1 MLQLYDK
8 NKNKLKGLTKYKDY
22 CIESVLKTG
31 DKTLSFLYPSK
42 FIDGIV
48 EEGYIRNKTDEFV
61 IKEMADRGDWTSI
74 KAQMNVEDL
83 EGKAWEHFN
92 TTEQTIENC
101 LNLACAGTGWTV
113 QVNNVSKKRTVK
125 KTNCSSWDLIQEAKK
140 IYRVEIEFDTL
151 NKIIYVKEKQGQD
164 KGVYFSDEINLKA
177 LDIESNSY
185 DFYTKIIAIGKE
197 NIKVEVENF
206 QYSNKVK
213 TLIWKDERYTVLENL
228 REDATAKLQELS
240 KPRKSYSADVID
252 LANLNS
258 KYKNILNYKLGDTIT
273 LIYKDKKIREKQR
286 IVKIVEYPDEPE
298 RNSCEIA
305 NTTLD
310 FIDIQKEFQD
320 TADTVNNIT
329 EDNGTI
335 SEEAIKVTVKN
346 LTIDK
351 ADINSLNAAVARI
364 GTLEA
369 TKANITELNAVNAK
383 ITNLQV
389 NKAEITDLIAGN
401 IKFDVATGGTLDL
414 QTLLSKFVTGENGQ
428 FLNLTTDNVTISNA
442 LIKDVIAKSISVE
455 DLKASTISTNKFR
468 ITSDNGG
475 IEIVGATQQFKDKN
489 NKVRIQIGQ
498 DTQGNFNFILRGE
511 DGTTTLIDHTGIKEK
526 AIADKLIKSNMVAD
540 NAIGEQQINYSS
552 LVTGL
557 NKDTNTS
564 LIQASK
570 VAIDL
575 TGQSLEVAFNS
586 LKSNVDNMEIGGR
599 NLQGNADFNK
609 PLSGTW
615 RYDAQFMSI
624 NEEIL
629 CDGYKSVK
637 ILRTNATT
645 TSTRYLYTGGG
656 VIPAKYGEEFT
667 MSFMYY
673 IPEDVSQEID
683 GTFQAGVW
691 FYKDGNA
698 GAGST
703 RKNLENEIVKGK
715 WIKVVVT
722 GKAKDVYTKS
732 VAFVIGFDKN
742 CEVYISKPKLE
753 RGNKATDFTVAPED
767 VEEKIESNTTAITVA
782 QGQISGLISENT
794 IIKGDITT
802 ISNKYTSLKATVD
815 GINTTVASHTSSI
828 GNLTTDLSGVSGKVA
843 TVENKQ
849 ASLEQNLNGFKT
861 TVASTYSTKTELS
874 TVDGKVTGLTS
885 RVSTAESSI
894 TQLNNSIDL
903 SVSNLK
909 KIVQEGN
916 NNLVSNSNWFKGPSG
931 WRLSTTLAG
940 NYFYG
945 VSGSMV
951 LEDKHYIRLGHSNNN
966 ETNII
971 YADSSKFP
979 VSPGEKIT
987 YGAFGAATSN
997 VRFRIYL
1004 LFTSNIDDINT
1015 DNSFMPGYTFILYE
1029 GNAAYTKKNLT
1040 VTVPDGAIRAFIRVR
1055 IDKIDTSINTNSSG
1069 VFSSLMVRKG
1079 EEVFEWCPSQGDS
1092 YTYIDEQT
1100 ANLQVN
1106 INDITSRVSSTES
1119 SISTINGNV
1128 SALQSRMSSA
1138 EQKITSSAIINT
1150 VRSSTAYTNDL
1161 NAKANQSA
1169 LNTTNSNIS
1178 NLTTRVNSVE
1188 QNITATAITTTI
1200 SSAITGGTGSIST
1213 TQFVM
1218 DKNGLLIK
1226 NGAFTIQNKAGT
1238 KVFYTDTS
1246 GNITFTGKLQPSDY
1260 QIRLF
1265 GENCKIDGS
1274 AGAIRMQWNAQN
1286 YVSVENGA
1294 LRMYNSNSAGGT
1306 RYISFATDT
1315 EGHANIW
1322 GTQTRMKLLGNSSA
1336 RPVIQSRNISDNAY
1350 GDFHGADFLNRSTI
1364 KDKTNVEIIEDL
1376 DFSKIL
1382 LENNIFKYNL
1392 KTDVENLLKK
1402 FGLYEE
1408 CNLDEVVDSSTDI
1421 RLGFILEELTEDA
1434 RLLLCPGNM
1443 ESISIYS
1450 MCSILWKVCQEQQKR
1465 IEALEN
1471 LQ

>member
-1 MLQLYDK
+1 MDKVYKNEDIVDIIMDGNIQPSDGFMIGATTSQVLDLTLLNKGDIVYGTSTIKVEIGLKIGSTIEYIPIGIYNIDDIEKTDYTIKITAYDNMMKFERNFTTNLGDTLTLQQVASELTRITGVQFTGNLPAYTVKKLEGFSCREILGYVASLCGGNAIITRDGKFTIVTPKDNSYSIGTSNYFDYKREETKYKIGKISCQVGEEVLIKGSLGADSMELQFENPWINTTILNDIYTKLNGFEYLGYSMKWQGDPSIDVGDIVTITDKKGVVRKEPILSNKITYTGGLTSEIGAKGETK
-8 NKNKLKGLTKYKDY
+8 NKN
-22 CIESVLKTG
+22 
-31 DKTLSFLYPSK
+31 SFSSS
-42 FIDGIV
+42 GSTS
-48 EEGYIRNKTDEFV
+48 NKVNRLVTEQAV
-61 IKEMADRGDWTSI
+61 IKEALIEKANI
-74 KAQMNVEDL
+74 KDL
-83 EGKAWEHFN
+83 VATNAEIANLKA
-92 TTEQTIENC
+92 
-101 LNLACAGTGWTV
+101 
-113 QVNNVSKKRTVK
+113 K
-125 KTNCSSWDLIQEAKK
+125 D
-140 IYRVEIEFDTL
+140 VEIE
-151 NKIIYVKEKQGQD
+151 N
-164 KGVYFSDEINLKA
+164 A
-177 LDIESNSY
+177 L
-185 DFYTKIIAIGKE
+185 
-197 NIKVEVENF
+197 IK
-206 QYSNKVK
+206 
-213 TLIWKDERYTVLENL
+213 
-228 REDATAKLQELS
+228 
-240 KPRKSYSADVID
+240 
-252 LANLNS
+252 
-258 KYKNILNYKLGDTIT
+258 
-273 LIYKDKKIREKQR
+273 
-286 IVKIVEYPDEPE
+286 
-298 RNSCEIA
+298 
-305 NTTLD
+305 
-310 FIDIQKEFQD
+310 
-320 TADTVNNIT
+320 
-329 EDNGTI
+329 
-335 SEEAIKVTVKN
+335 
-346 LTIDK
+346 
-351 ADINSLNAAVARI
+351 
-364 GTLEA
+364 
-369 TKANITELNAVNAK
+369 KANITDLNAINANIQNLIAADAN
-383 ITNLQV
+383 ITKLIAT
-389 NKAEITDLIAGN
+389 KADITDLTATN
-401 IKFDVATGGTLDL
+401 IKFNVATGGTLDL

-455 DLKASTISTNKFR
+455 DLKVGNIDSNRF
-468 ITSDNGG
+468 N
-475 IEIVGATQQFKDKN
+475 IVGTDGNLLIKDNTIQIKDSARVRVQIGKDASGDYSMYVWDKQGNLMFDALGLKSSAIKDKII
-489 NKVRIQIGQ
+489 R
-498 DTQGNFNFILRGE
+498 D
-511 DGTTTLIDHTGIKEK
+511 D
-526 AIADKLIKSNMVAD
+526 MVAD
-540 NAIGEQQINYSS
+540 NANINGSKLNISS
-552 LVTGL
+552 LITEV
-557 NKDTNTS
+557 NKDNTQT
-564 LIQASK
+564 LKASR
-570 VAIDL
+570 ISFDS
-575 TGQSLEVAFNS
+575 TGQSLEVSFNS

-615 RYDAQFMSI
+615 RYDSQFMSI
-624 NEEIL
+624 NEDML

-637 ILRTNATT
+637 ILRTNAIT
-645 TSTRYLYTGGG
+645 TSTMYLYTGGG

-683 GTFQAGVW
+683 GTFQVGVW
-691 FYKDGNA
+691 FYKDSNA

-715 WIKVVVT
+715 WIKVVVS
-722 GKAKDVYTKS
+722 GKAKDVDTKS
-732 VAFVIGFDKN
+732 VAFVIGFNKN

-767 VEEKIESNTTAITVA
+767 TDEKIEANTTAITVA

-861 TVASTYSTKTELS
+861 TVASTYSAKTELS
-874 TVDGKVTGLTS
+874 TVDGKVNALTS

-903 SVSNLK
+903 SVSSLK

-916 NNLVSNSNWFKGPSG
+916 NNLVANSNWFKGPSG

-940 NYFYG
+940 SYFYG
-945 VSGSMV
+945 VSGSIAI
-951 LEDKHYIRLGHSNNN
+951 EDKYYIRLGHINNN
-966 ETNII
+966 ATSII
-971 YADSSKFP
+971 YADSQKFP
-979 VSPGEKIT
+979 VVAGEKIT
-987 YGAFGAATSN
+987 YGGFGSALSN
-997 VRFRIYL
+997 AVIRIFL
-1004 LFTSNIDDINT
+1004 LFTDNTADISV
-1015 DNSFMPGYTFILYE
+1015 DNNFMSGYTWLDFTTT
-1029 GNAAYTKKNLT
+1029 NFVKKNLT
-1040 VTVPDGAIRAFIRVR
+1040 VTVPSGATRAFVR
-1055 IDKIDTSINTNSSG
+1055 IRMHKLDTTINTDSSG
-1069 VFSSLMVRKG
+1069 VISSLMVRKG
-1079 EEVFEWCPSQGDS
+1079 EEIFEWCPSQGDS
-1092 YTYIDEQT
+1092 FLYIDEQT
-1100 ANLQVN
+1100 ANLQIN

-1119 SISTINGNV
+1119 TIGTINGNI
-1128 SALQSRMSSA
+1128 SSLQTRMSSA

-1218 DKNGLLIK
+1218 DKTGFTVK
-1226 NGAFTIQNKAGT
+1226 NGAIKILNNAGQIMLQGDGNGNLS
-1238 KVFYTDTS
+1238 FS
-1246 GNITFTGKLQPSDY
+1246 GRLQPYDY

-1265 GENCKIDGS
+1265 GNECKIDGS
-1274 AGAIRMQWNAQN
+1274 AGAIRMQWNSTN

-1294 LRMYNSNSAGGT
+1294 VRMYNSNSVGGT
-1306 RYISFATDT
+1306 IYMSFAID
-1315 EGHANIW
+1315 EQGHANMW
-1322 GTQTRMKLLGNSSA
+1322 GTQTRVKLLGNSSA

-1364 KDKTNVEIIEDL
+1364 KDKTNVEIIEEL

-1450 MCSILWKVCQEQQKR
+1450 MCSIMWKMCQQYHKR
-1465 IEALEN
+1465 IELLESKMI
-1471 LQ
+1471 

>member
-8 NKNKLKGLTKYKDY
+8 NKNKIKGLTKYKDY

-61 IKEMADRGDWTSI
+61 IKEIVARGEWTSI
-74 KAQMNVEDL
+74 KVQMNVEDL

-125 KTNCSSWDLIQEAKK
+125 KTNCSSWEIIQEAKK

-151 NKIIYVKEKQGQD
+151 NKVVKVYEKLGHD

-252 LANLNS
+252 LANLNP
-258 KYKNILNYKLGDTIT
+258 KYKNILDYKLGDTIT
-273 LIYKDKKIREKQR
+273 LISKDKKIREKQR

-335 SEEAIKVTVKN
+335 SEEAIKVAVKN

-383 ITNLQV
+383 ITNLQA

-575 TGQSLEVAFNS
+575 TGQSLEVSFNS

-599 NLQGNADFNK
+599 NLQSNADFNK

-615 RYDAQFMSI
+615 RYATQNMSI
-624 NEEIL
+624 SEDVL

-645 TSTRYLYTGGG
+645 TGSTIYLYSGADK
-656 VIPAKYGEEFT
+656 IPAKHGEEFT

-673 IPEDVSQEID
+673 IPEDVTQEID
-683 GTFQAGVW
+683 GSFYAGVYL
-691 FYKDGNA
+691 YKDKGA
-698 GAGST
+698 GAGS
-703 RKNLENEIVKGK
+703 KKIDLAKEIVKGK
-715 WIKVVVT
+715 WTKVIVT
-722 GKAKDVYTKS
+722 GKATDIDTKS
-732 VAFVIGFDKN
+732 VAFVVGCNKN

-767 VEEKIESNTTAITVA
+767 VEEKIEANTTAITVA
-782 QGQISGLISENT
+782 QGKIEGLIKESSIT
-794 IIKGDITT
+794 KGDVTT
-802 ISNKYTSLKATVD
+802 LKDNYTSIKATVD

-828 GNLTTDLSGVSGKVA
+828 GNLTADLSGVSGKVA
-843 TVENKQ
+843 TVETKQ
-849 ASLEQNLNGFKT
+849 ATLEQNLNGFKT
-861 TVASTYSTKTELS
+861 TVSNTYSTKTELN
-874 TVDGKVTGLTS
+874 TV
-885 RVSTAESSI
+885 
-894 TQLNNSIDL
+894 
-903 SVSNLK
+903 
-909 KIVQEGN
+909 
-916 NNLVSNSNWFKGPSG
+916 KG
-931 WRLSTTLAG
+931 
-940 NYFYG
+940 
-945 VSGSMV
+945 
-951 LEDKHYIRLGHSNNN
+951 
-966 ETNII
+966 
-971 YADSSKFP
+971 
-979 VSPGEKIT
+979 
-987 YGAFGAATSN
+987 
-997 VRFRIYL
+997 
-1004 LFTSNIDDINT
+1004 
-1015 DNSFMPGYTFILYE
+1015 
-1029 GNAAYTKKNLT
+1029 T
-1040 VTVPDGAIRAFIRVR
+1040 VTSV
-1055 IDKIDTSINTNSSG
+1055 
-1069 VFSSLMVRKG
+1069 
-1079 EEVFEWCPSQGDS
+1079 
-1092 YTYIDEQT
+1092 EQ
-1100 ANLQVN
+1100 
-1106 INDITSRVSSTES
+1106 R
-1119 SISTINGNV
+1119 
-1128 SALQSRMSSA
+1128 
-1138 EQKITSSAIINT
+1138 INT
-1150 VRSSTAYTNDL
+1150 V
-1161 NAKANQSA
+1161 
-1169 LNTTNSNIS
+1169 
-1178 NLTTRVNSVE
+1178 E
-1188 QNITATAITTTI
+1188 QKVTATAITTTI
-1200 SSAITGGTGSIST
+1200 SSAINAGTSSITT

-1218 DKNGLLIK
+1218 DKTGFTVK
-1226 NGAFTIQNKAGT
+1226 NGAIKIQNKAGT
-1238 KVFYTDTS
+1238 NVMTSDTNGNLTITGTFVNKNYNGVDAIKIQDTS
-1246 GNITFTGKLQPSDY
+1246 IYFYDWERNGRELGIIYSSYITDYPNVRGFSLAHNNEGYMTFGYKTSTG
-1260 QIRLF
+1260 
-1265 GENCKIDGS
+1265 
-1274 AGAIRMQWNAQN
+1274 
-1286 YVSVENGA
+1286 
-1294 LRMYNSNSAGGT
+1294 YNSYIVLDKYAKNPAYPAPIRVLESAVFQSAVNMQE
-1306 RYISFATDT
+1306 RVYIPQKICF
-1315 EGHANIW
+1315 E
-1322 GTQTRMKLLGNSSA
+1322 SA
-1336 RPVIQSRNISDNAY
+1336 YNARTPQIFKNTSDSRNILVAQISVSAVNDGFTVLSHTGGELFSVLAGQSYPIWCRHNTQVSGDFYATGSKNSLQSTDHYGERLINAY
-1350 GDFHGADFLNRSTI
+1350 ETAEYYFGDIGSGVI
-1364 KDKTNVEIIEDL
+1364 KDGECIVWID
-1376 DFSKIL
+1376 D
-1382 LENNIFKYNL
+1382 IFQECIN
-1392 KTDVENLLKK
+1392 TDVEYHVFTQVYHGSITRIERYKNYFIVHGEDNAEFSWELKAK
-1402 FGLYEE
+1402 RIGYE
-1408 CNLDEVVDSSTDI
+1408 NVRLDQPSIEGYLDNTSIFTEEDLKVDTSEDTLMEELD
-1421 RLGFILEELTEDA
+1421 FNLEEVL
-1434 RLLLCPGNM
+1434 M
-1443 ESISIYS
+1443 EVI
-1450 MCSILWKVCQEQQKR
+1450 
-1465 IEALEN
+1465 
-1471 LQ
+1471 

>member
-455 DLKASTISTNKFR
+455 DLKTGNIDSNRFNIAGTDGNLLIKDNTIQIKDSTRIRVQIGKDASGDYSMYVWDKQGNLMFDALGLKSSAI
-468 ITSDNGG
+468 
-475 IEIVGATQQFKDKN
+475 KDKII
-489 NKVRIQIGQ
+489 R
-498 DTQGNFNFILRGE
+498 D
-511 DGTTTLIDHTGIKEK
+511 D
-526 AIADKLIKSNMVAD
+526 MVAD
-540 NAIGEQQINYSS
+540 NANINGSKLNISS
-552 LVTGL
+552 LITEV
-557 NKDTNTS
+557 NKDNTQT
-564 LIQASK
+564 LKASR
-570 VAIDL
+570 ISFDS
-575 TGQSLEVAFNS
+575 TGQSLEVSFNS

-683 GTFQAGVW
+683 GTFRAGVW

-753 RGNKATDFTVAPED
+753 RGNKATDFTVAPEETD
-767 VEEKIESNTTAITVA
+767 EKIEANTTAISIA
-782 QGQISGLISENT
+782 QGKIEGLIKESSIT
-794 IIKGDITT
+794 KGDVTT
-802 ISNKYTSLKATVD
+802 LKDNYTSIKATVD

-861 TVASTYSTKTELS
+861 TVSNTYSTKTELNTAKIDAINSANNS
-874 TVDGKVTGLTS
+874 TDNKLKNYSTTIAMNTAITQSANSVKTEVSNTYLSKGDATNTYATKASMELTS
-885 RVSTAESSI
+885 TQLRLEFKSSGGGNLLKNGRPIRGKRGLANWYCSNSAGSTAVINLGDGGENLNGEVFGSGIWWNGTRESAGGNTWCCLFNNSLESYKFNKGKTYYVSLIIYSSTSGKNININIVDNNGLNHVGGYNI
-894 TQLNNSIDL
+894 TLNAGYQLVQFNFSPAQAGNKPNLGLYLNTPGSYNFYIPWAVVGEGYPVNNWIPNDNEIEDGNTTIDATGVKIYNGALTVLNNNGQVML
-903 SVSNLK
+903 
-909 KIVQEGN
+909 
-916 NNLVSNSNWFKGPSG
+916 
-931 WRLSTTLAG
+931 
-940 NYFYG
+940 
-945 VSGSMV
+945 
-951 LEDKHYIRLGHSNNN
+951 
-966 ETNII
+966 
-971 YADSSKFP
+971 
-979 VSPGEKIT
+979 
-987 YGAFGAATSN
+987 
-997 VRFRIYL
+997 
-1004 LFTSNIDDINT
+1004 
-1015 DNSFMPGYTFILYE
+1015 
-1029 GNAAYTKKNLT
+1029 
-1040 VTVPDGAIRAFIRVR
+1040 
-1055 IDKIDTSINTNSSG
+1055 
-1069 VFSSLMVRKG
+1069 
-1079 EEVFEWCPSQGDS
+1079 QGDS
-1092 YTYIDEQT
+1092 
-1100 ANLQVN
+1100 
-1106 INDITSRVSSTES
+1106 
-1119 SISTINGNV
+1119 NGNL
-1128 SALQSRMSSA
+1128 S
-1138 EQKITSSAIINT
+1138 
-1150 VRSSTAYTNDL
+1150 
-1161 NAKANQSA
+1161 
-1169 LNTTNSNIS
+1169 
-1178 NLTTRVNSVE
+1178 
-1188 QNITATAITTTI
+1188 
-1200 SSAITGGTGSIST
+1200 
-1213 TQFVM
+1213 F
-1218 DKNGLLIK
+1218 
-1226 NGAFTIQNKAGT
+1226 
-1238 KVFYTDTS
+1238 S
-1246 GNITFTGKLQPSDY
+1246 GRLQPYDY

-1265 GENCKIDGS
+1265 GNDCRIDGS
-1274 AGAIRMQWNAQN
+1274 AGAIRMQWNPQN
-1286 YVSVENGA
+1286 YISVENGA
-1294 LRMYNSNSAGGT
+1294 TRMYDNNSAGGT

-1322 GTQTRMKLLGNSSA
+1322 GIQTRMKLLGNSSA

-1364 KDKTNVEIIEDL
+1364 KDKTNVQEINDI
-1376 DFSKIL
+1376 DFKKL
-1382 LENNIFKYNL
+1382 LMENTIKKYNL
-1392 KTDVENLLKK
+1392 KTDVETVLDG
-1402 FGLYEE
+1402 FGLE
-1408 CNLDEVVDSSTDI
+1408 NTIDEVVASSADI
-1421 RLGFILEELTEDA
+1421 RLGFILEELTQDA
-1434 RLLLCPGNM
+1434 RAMLSPGNM

-1465 IEALEN
+1465 IEILESKII
-1471 LQ
+1471 

>member
-1 MLQLYDK
+1 MDIIIDGNIQPSDGFMIGATTSQILDLTLLNKGDMVYGTSTIKVEIGLKIGNTIEYIPMGIYNIDDIEKTDYTIKITAFDNMMKFERNFTTTLGDTLTLQQVASELTRITGVQFTGNLPAYPVKKLEGFSCREILGYVASLCGGNAIITRDGKFTIVIPKDNSYSIGTSNYFEYKREETKYKIGKISCQAGEEVLSKGSLGADSMELEFENPWVTNSILQDIYNKLNGFEYLGYSMKWQGDPSIDVGDIVTITDKKGVVRKHPILSQKFTYTGGLTSEISAKGENK
-8 NKNKLKGLTKYKDY
+8 NKNEFSG
-22 CIESVLKTG
+22 SG
-31 DKTLSFLYPSK
+31 PS
-42 FIDGIV
+42 
-48 EEGYIRNKTDEFV
+48 
-61 IKEMADRGDWTSI
+61 
-74 KAQMNVEDL
+74 
-83 EGKAWEHFN
+83 
-92 TTEQTIENC
+92 
-101 LNLACAGTGWTV
+101 
-113 QVNNVSKKRTVK
+113 
-125 KTNCSSWDLIQEAKK
+125 AKK
-140 IYRVEIEFDTL
+140 VERVVMEL
-151 NKIIYVKEKQGQD
+151 AL
-164 KGVYFSDEINLKA
+164 INKA
-177 LDIESNSY
+177 LIDVAY
-185 DFYTKIIAIGKE
+185 IG
-197 NIKVEVENF
+197 
-206 QYSNKVK
+206 
-213 TLIWKDERYTVLENL
+213 
-228 REDATAKLQELS
+228 
-240 KPRKSYSADVID
+240 D
-252 LANLNS
+252 L
-258 KYKNILNYKLGDTIT
+258 T
-273 LIYKDKKIREKQR
+273 
-286 IVKIVEYPDEPE
+286 
-298 RNSCEIA
+298 
-305 NTTLD
+305 
-310 FIDIQKEFQD
+310 
-320 TADTVNNIT
+320 
-329 EDNGTI
+329 
-335 SEEAIKVTVKN
+335 
-346 LTIDK
+346 
-351 ADINSLNAAVARI
+351 
-364 GTLEA
+364 
-369 TKANITELNAVNAK
+369 
-383 ITNLQV
+383 
-389 NKAEITDLIAGN
+389 AGN
-401 IKFDVATGGTLDL
+401 IKFDTASGTIMDL
-414 QTLLSKFVTGENGQ
+414 QTLLAKFVTGENGQ
-428 FLNLTTDNVTISNA
+428 YLNLTSSNVVIANA
-442 LIKDVIAKSISVE
+442 VIKDAMIDSLSLNK
-455 DLKASTISTNKFR
+455 LKTGTINTNNINLASA
-468 ITSDNGG
+468 DGG
-475 IEIVGATQQFKDKN
+475 LSIVGPTMQFKDKSN
-489 NKVRIQIGQ
+489 RVRLQLGQ
-498 DTQGNFNFILRGE
+498 DTSGNFSFILRGT

-540 NAIGEQQINYSS
+540 GAIGEQQINYSS

-557 NKDTNTS
+557 NKDTNTQ
-564 LIQASK
+564 LIKASK

-575 TGQSLEVAFNS
+575 TGQSLEVSFNS

-637 ILRTNATT
+637 VLRTNATT

>member
-83 EGKAWEHFN
+83 EGKAWEDFN

-125 KTNCSSWDLIQEAKK
+125 KTNCSSWEIIQEAKK

-151 NKIIYVKEKQGQD
+151 NKVVKVYEKLGHD

-197 NIKVEVENF
+197 NIKIEVENF

-252 LANLNS
+252 LAKLNS
-258 KYKNILNYKLGDTIT
+258 KYKNILDYKLGDTIT
-273 LIYKDKKIREKQR
+273 LISKDKKIREKQR

-335 SEEAIKVTVKN
+335 SEEAIKVAVKN

-455 DLKASTISTNKFR
+455 DLKVGNIDSNRF
-468 ITSDNGG
+468 N
-475 IEIVGATQQFKDKN
+475 IVGTDGNLLIKDNTIQIKDSARVRVQIGKDASGDYSMYVWDKQGNLMFDALGLKSSAIKDKII
-489 NKVRIQIGQ
+489 R
-498 DTQGNFNFILRGE
+498 D
-511 DGTTTLIDHTGIKEK
+511 D
-526 AIADKLIKSNMVAD
+526 MVAD
-540 NAIGEQQINYSS
+540 NANINGSKLNISS
-552 LVTGL
+552 LITEV
-557 NKDTNTS
+557 NKDNTQT
-564 LIQASK
+564 LKASR
-570 VAIDL
+570 ISFDS
-575 TGQSLEVAFNS
+575 TGQSLEVSFNS

-753 RGNKATDFTVAPED
+753 RGNKATDFTVAPEETD
-767 VEEKIESNTTAITVA
+767 EKIEANTTAISIA
-782 QGQISGLISENT
+782 QGKIEGLIKESSIT
-794 IIKGDITT
+794 KGDVTT
-802 ISNKYTSLKATVD
+802 LKDNYTSIKDTVD

-828 GNLTTDLSGVSGKVA
+828 GT
-843 TVENKQ
+843 
-849 ASLEQNLNGFKT
+849 LNNN
-861 TVASTYSTKTELS
+861 
-874 TVDGKVTGLTS
+874 
-885 RVSTAESSI
+885 VSTIQSSI
-894 TQLNNSIDL
+894 TQLNNQITQKVEQTDIDTA
-903 SVSNLK
+903 VMEVDK
-909 KIVQEGN
+909 KITATN
-916 NNLVSNSNWFKGPSG
+916 NKVAS
-931 WRLSTTLAG
+931 
-940 NYFYG
+940 
-945 VSGSMV
+945 V
-951 LEDKHYIRLGHSNNN
+951 
-966 ETNII
+966 ETN
-971 YADSSKFP
+971 
-979 VSPGEKIT
+979 
-987 YGAFGAATSN
+987 
-997 VRFRIYL
+997 L
-1004 LFTSNIDDINT
+1004 
-1015 DNSFMPGYTFILYE
+1015 NS
-1029 GNAAYTKKNLT
+1029 
-1040 VTVPDGAIRAFIRVR
+1040 
-1055 IDKIDTSINTNSSG
+1055 
-1069 VFSSLMVRKG
+1069 
-1079 EEVFEWCPSQGDS
+1079 
-1092 YTYIDEQT
+1092 
-1100 ANLQVN
+1100 
-1106 INDITSRVSSTES
+1106 ITSRVSSTES
-1119 SISTINGNV
+1119 SITTINGNV
-1128 SALQSRMSSA
+1128 SSLQTRMSSA
-1138 EQKITSSAIINT
+1138 EQKITSSAIISTVQSTINNAKTEAINSANSATDTKLQSYATKASMELTSTQLRLEFKSLGGGNLLKNGRPIRGKRETANWFTSIFNSTGTLLMNEGGENWSGEFYKSGIWWKGTRGVSDTWCCLFNNSIENYKFNT
-1150 VRSSTAYTNDL
+1150 NKIYYVSLIIYSDVNGKNVDINIIDSNGYNSVTGYNTTL
-1161 NAKANQSA
+1161 NAGYQLVQFHFTPAQAGNKPCLGIY
-1169 LNTTNSNIS
+1169 LNTPGSYTFYIPWAVVGEGYP
-1178 NLTTRVNSVE
+1178 VNNWIPNDNE
-1188 QNITATAITTTI
+1188 IEDGNTTI
-1200 SSAITGGTGSIST
+1200 DATGVKIY
-1213 TQFVM
+1213 
-1218 DKNGLLIK
+1218 
-1226 NGAFTIQNKAGT
+1226 NGALTVLNNNGQVMLQGDSNGNLSF
-1238 KVFYTDTS
+1238 S
-1246 GNITFTGKLQPSDY
+1246 GRLQPYDY

-1265 GENCKIDGS
+1265 GNDCRIDGS
-1274 AGAIRMQWNAQN
+1274 AGAIRMQWNPQN
-1286 YVSVENGA
+1286 YISVENGA
-1294 LRMYNSNSAGGT
+1294 TRMYDNNSAGGT

-1322 GTQTRMKLLGNSSA
+1322 GIQTRMKLLGNSSA

-1364 KDKTNVEIIEDL
+1364 KDKTNVQEINDI
-1376 DFSKIL
+1376 DFKKL
-1382 LENNIFKYNL
+1382 LMENTIKKYNL
-1392 KTDVENLLKK
+1392 KTDVETVLDG
-1402 FGLYEE
+1402 FGLE
-1408 CNLDEVVDSSTDI
+1408 NTIDEVVASSADI
-1421 RLGFILEELTEDA
+1421 RLGFILEELTQDA
-1434 RLLLCPGNM
+1434 RAMLSPGNM

-1465 IEALEN
+1465 IEILESKII
-1471 LQ
+1471 

>member
-1 MLQLYDK
+1 MDIIIDGNIQPSDGFMIGATTSQILDLTLLNKGDMVYGTSTIKVEIGLKIGNTIEYIPMGIYNIDDIEKTDYTIKITAFDNMMKFERNFTTTLGDTLTLQQVASELTRITGVQFTGNLPAYTVKKLEGFSCREVLGYVASVCGGNAIITRDGKFTIVTPKDNSYSIGTSNYFDYKREETKYKIGKISCQSGEEILSKGSIGVDSMELQFENPWVNNTILTDIYTKLNGFEYLGYSMKWQGDPSLDVGDIVTITDKKGVLRKHPILSQKFTYTGGLTAEIGAKGENK
-8 NKNKLKGLTKYKDY
+8 NKNEFSG
-22 CIESVLKTG
+22 SG
-31 DKTLSFLYPSK
+31 PS
-42 FIDGIV
+42 
-48 EEGYIRNKTDEFV
+48 
-61 IKEMADRGDWTSI
+61 
-74 KAQMNVEDL
+74 
-83 EGKAWEHFN
+83 
-92 TTEQTIENC
+92 
-101 LNLACAGTGWTV
+101 
-113 QVNNVSKKRTVK
+113 
-125 KTNCSSWDLIQEAKK
+125 AKK
-140 IYRVEIEFDTL
+140 VERVVMEL
-151 NKIIYVKEKQGQD
+151 AL
-164 KGVYFSDEINLKA
+164 INKA
-177 LDIESNSY
+177 LIDVAY
-185 DFYTKIIAIGKE
+185 IG
-197 NIKVEVENF
+197 
-206 QYSNKVK
+206 
-213 TLIWKDERYTVLENL
+213 
-228 REDATAKLQELS
+228 
-240 KPRKSYSADVID
+240 D
-252 LANLNS
+252 L
-258 KYKNILNYKLGDTIT
+258 T
-273 LIYKDKKIREKQR
+273 
-286 IVKIVEYPDEPE
+286 
-298 RNSCEIA
+298 
-305 NTTLD
+305 
-310 FIDIQKEFQD
+310 
-320 TADTVNNIT
+320 
-329 EDNGTI
+329 
-335 SEEAIKVTVKN
+335 
-346 LTIDK
+346 
-351 ADINSLNAAVARI
+351 
-364 GTLEA
+364 
-369 TKANITELNAVNAK
+369 
-383 ITNLQV
+383 
-389 NKAEITDLIAGN
+389 AGN
-401 IKFDVATGGTLDL
+401 IKFDTASGTIMDL
-414 QTLLSKFVTGENGQ
+414 QTLLAKFVTGENGQ
-428 FLNLTTDNVTISNA
+428 YLNLTSSNVVIANA
-442 LIKDVIAKSISVE
+442 VIKDAMIDSLSLNK
-455 DLKASTISTNKFR
+455 LKTGTINTNNINLASA
-468 ITSDNGG
+468 DGG
-475 IEIVGATQQFKDKN
+475 LSIVGPTMQFKDKSN
-489 NKVRIQIGQ
+489 RVRLQLGQ
-498 DTQGNFNFILRGE
+498 DTSGNFSFILRGT

-540 NAIGEQQINYSS
+540 GAIGEQQINYSS

-557 NKDTNTS
+557 NKDTNTQ
-564 LIQASK
+564 LIKASK

-575 TGQSLEVAFNS
+575 TGQSLEVSFNS

-637 ILRTNATT
+637 VLRTNATT

-715 WIKVVVT
+715 WIKVVVS
-722 GKAKDVYTKS
+722 GKAKDVDTKS

-767 VEEKIESNTTAITVA
+767 TDEKIEANTTAITVA
-782 QGQISGLISENT
+782 QGQISGLINENT

-815 GINTTVASHTSSI
+815 GINTTVSSHTSSI

-861 TVASTYSTKTELS
+861 TVASTYSAKTELS
-874 TVDGKVTGLTS
+874 TVDGKVTALTS

-916 NNLVSNSNWFKGPSG
+916 NNLVSNSNWFKGTSG

-945 VSGSMV
+945 VSGSIAI
-951 LEDKHYIRLGHSNNN
+951 EDKYYIRLGHINNN
-966 ETNII
+966 ATSII
-971 YADSSKFP
+971 YADSQKFP
-979 VSPGEKIT
+979 VVAGEKIT
-987 YGAFGAATSN
+987 YGGFGSALSN
-997 VRFRIYL
+997 AVIRIFL
-1004 LFTSNIDDINT
+1004 LFTDNTADISA
-1015 DNSFMPGYTFILYE
+1015 DNNFMSGYTWLDFTTT
-1029 GNAAYTKKNLT
+1029 NFVKKNLT
-1040 VTVPDGAIRAFIRVR
+1040 VTVPSGATRAFVR
-1055 IDKIDTSINTNSSG
+1055 IRMHKLDTTINTDSSG
-1069 VFSSLMVRKG
+1069 VISSLMVRKG
-1079 EEVFEWCPSQGDS
+1079 EEIFEWCPSQGDS
-1092 YTYIDEQT
+1092 FLYIDEQT

-1119 SISTINGNV
+1119 TISTINGNI
-1128 SALQSRMSSA
+1128 SSLQTRMSSA

-1200 SSAITGGTGSIST
+1200 SSAITSGTGSINT

-1218 DKNGLLIK
+1218 DKTGFTVK
-1226 NGAFTIQNKAGT
+1226 NGAIKILNNAGQIMLQGDGNGNLS
-1238 KVFYTDTS
+1238 FS
-1246 GNITFTGKLQPSDY
+1246 GRLQPYDY

-1265 GENCKIDGS
+1265 GNDCRIDGS
-1274 AGAIRMQWNAQN
+1274 AGAIRMQWNPQN
-1286 YVSVENGA
+1286 YISVENGA
-1294 LRMYNSNSAGGT
+1294 TRIYDNNSAGGT
-1306 RYISFATDT
+1306 RYISFATDW

-1364 KDKTNVEIIEDL
+1364 KDKTNVQEINDI
-1376 DFSKIL
+1376 DFKKL
-1382 LENNIFKYNL
+1382 LMENTIKKYNL
-1392 KTDVENLLKK
+1392 KTDVETVLDG
-1402 FGLYEE
+1402 FGLE
-1408 CNLDEVVDSSTDI
+1408 NTIDEVVASSADI
-1421 RLGFILEELTEDA
+1421 RLGFILEELTQDA
-1434 RLLLCPGNM
+1434 RAMLSPGNM

-1465 IEALEN
+1465 IEELEN
-1471 LQ
+1471 L

>member
-8 NKNKLKGLTKYKDY
+8 NKNKIKGLTKYKDY

-61 IKEMADRGDWTSI
+61 IKEIVARGEWTSI
-74 KAQMNVEDL
+74 KVQMNVEDL

-113 QVNNVSKKRTVK
+113 RVNNVSKKRTVK
-125 KTNCSSWDLIQEAKK
+125 KTNCSSWEIIQEAKK

-151 NKIIYVKEKQGQD
+151 NKVVKVYEKLGHD

-197 NIKVEVENF
+197 NIKIEVENF

-335 SEEAIKVTVKN
+335 SEEAIKVAVKN

-428 FLNLTTDNVTISNA
+428 FLNLTSSNVVIANA
-442 LIKDVIAKSISVE
+442 VIKDAMIENVSLNK
-455 DLKASTISTNKFR
+455 LKAGTIDTNK
-468 ITSDNGG
+468 ITLSSADGG
-475 IEIVGATQQFKDKN
+475 LSIVGPTMQFKDKSN
-489 NKVRIQIGQ
+489 RVRLQLGQ
-498 DTQGNFNFILRGE
+498 DTSGNFSFILRGT

-557 NKDTNTS
+557 NKDTNTQ
-564 LIQASK
+564 LIKASK

-575 TGQSLEVAFNS
+575 TGQSLEVSFNS

-637 ILRTNATT
+637 VLRTNATT

-673 IPEDVSQEID
+673 IPEDVEQEID

-715 WIKVVVT
+715 WIKVVVS
-722 GKAKDVYTKS
+722 GKAKNVDTKS

-767 VEEKIESNTTAITVA
+767 TDEKIEANTTAISIA
-782 QGQISGLISENT
+782 QGKIEGLIKESSIT
-794 IIKGDITT
+794 KGDVTT
-802 ISNKYTSLKATVD
+802 LKDNYTSIKATVD

-828 GNLTTDLSGVSGKVA
+828 GT
-843 TVENKQ
+843 
-849 ASLEQNLNGFKT
+849 LNNN
-861 TVASTYSTKTELS
+861 
-874 TVDGKVTGLTS
+874 
-885 RVSTAESSI
+885 VSTIQSSI
-894 TQLNNSIDL
+894 TQLNNQITQKVEQTDIDTA
-903 SVSNLK
+903 VMEVDK
-909 KIVQEGN
+909 KITATN
-916 NNLVSNSNWFKGPSG
+916 NKVAS
-931 WRLSTTLAG
+931 
-940 NYFYG
+940 
-945 VSGSMV
+945 
-951 LEDKHYIRLGHSNNN
+951 I
-966 ETNII
+966 ETN
-971 YADSSKFP
+971 
-979 VSPGEKIT
+979 
-987 YGAFGAATSN
+987 
-997 VRFRIYL
+997 L
-1004 LFTSNIDDINT
+1004 
-1015 DNSFMPGYTFILYE
+1015 NS
-1029 GNAAYTKKNLT
+1029 
-1040 VTVPDGAIRAFIRVR
+1040 
-1055 IDKIDTSINTNSSG
+1055 
-1069 VFSSLMVRKG
+1069 
-1079 EEVFEWCPSQGDS
+1079 
-1092 YTYIDEQT
+1092 
-1100 ANLQVN
+1100 
-1106 INDITSRVSSTES
+1106 ITSRVSSTES
-1119 SISTINGNV
+1119 TISTINGNV
-1128 SALQSRMSSA
+1128 SSLATRMNSA
-1138 EQKITSSAIINT
+1138 EQKITPTS
-1150 VRSSTAYTNDL
+1150 
-1161 NAKANQSA
+1161 
-1169 LNTTNSNIS
+1169 
-1178 NLTTRVNSVE
+1178 
-1188 QNITATAITTTI
+1188 ITTTI
-1200 SSAITGGTGSIST
+1200 SSSINNGISSIST

-1218 DKNGLLIK
+1218 DKSGFTVK
-1226 NGAFTIQNKAGT
+1226 NGAIKVLNNAGQIMLQGDGNGNLS
-1238 KVFYTDTS
+1238 FS
-1246 GNITFTGKLQPSDY
+1246 GRLQPYDY

-1265 GENCKIDGS
+1265 GNECKIDGS
-1274 AGAIRMQWNAQN
+1274 AGAIRMQWNSTN

-1294 LRMYNSNSAGGT
+1294 VRMYNSNSVGGT
-1306 RYISFATDT
+1306 RYMSFAID
-1315 EGHANIW
+1315 EQGHANMW
-1322 GTQTRMKLLGNSSA
+1322 GTQTRVKLLGNSSA
-1336 RPVIQSRNISDNAY
+1336 RPVVQSRNISDNAY

-1450 MCSILWKVCQEQQKR
+1450 MCSIMWKMCQQYQKR
-1465 IEALEN
+1465 IEVLEEAVK
-1471 LQ
+1471 LFRCFHGGVYEET

>member
-48 EEGYIRNKTDEFV
+48 EEGYIRNKADEFV

-252 LANLNS
+252 LANLNP
-258 KYKNILNYKLGDTIT
+258 KYKNILDYKLGDTIT
-273 LIYKDKKIREKQR
+273 LISKDKKIREKQR
-286 IVKIVEYPDEPE
+286 IVKITDYPDEPE
-298 RNSCEIA
+298 RNLCEIA

-310 FIDIQKEFQD
+310 FIDIQKDFQD
-320 TADTVNNIT
+320 TADTVSNIT

-335 SEEAIKVTVKN
+335 SQEAIKVAVKN

-383 ITNLQV
+383 ITNLQA

-455 DLKASTISTNKFR
+455 DLKVGNIDSNRF
-468 ITSDNGG
+468 N
-475 IEIVGATQQFKDKN
+475 IVGTDGNLLIKDNTIQIKDSARVRVQIGKDASGDYSMYVWDKQGNLMFDALGLKSSAIKDKII
-489 NKVRIQIGQ
+489 R
-498 DTQGNFNFILRGE
+498 D
-511 DGTTTLIDHTGIKEK
+511 D
-526 AIADKLIKSNMVAD
+526 MVAD
-540 NAIGEQQINYSS
+540 NANINGSKLNISS
-552 LVTGL
+552 LITEV
-557 NKDTNTS
+557 NKDNTQT
-564 LIQASK
+564 LKASR
-570 VAIDL
+570 ISFDS
-575 TGQSLEVAFNS
+575 TGQSLEVSFNS

-673 IPEDVSQEID
+673 IPEDVEQEID

-767 VEEKIESNTTAITVA
+767 IEEKIEANTTAISIA
-782 QGQISGLISENT
+782 QGKIEGLIKESSIT
-794 IIKGDITT
+794 KGDVTT
-802 ISNKYTSLKATVD
+802 LKDNYTSIKATVD

-828 GNLTTDLSGVSGKVA
+828 GT
-843 TVENKQ
+843 
-849 ASLEQNLNGFKT
+849 LNNN
-861 TVASTYSTKTELS
+861 
-874 TVDGKVTGLTS
+874 
-885 RVSTAESSI
+885 VSTIQSSI
-894 TQLNNSIDL
+894 TQLNNQITQKVEQTDIDTA
-903 SVSNLK
+903 VMEVDK
-909 KIVQEGN
+909 KITATN
-916 NNLVSNSNWFKGPSG
+916 NKVAS
-931 WRLSTTLAG
+931 
-940 NYFYG
+940 
-945 VSGSMV
+945 
-951 LEDKHYIRLGHSNNN
+951 I
-966 ETNII
+966 ETN
-971 YADSSKFP
+971 
-979 VSPGEKIT
+979 
-987 YGAFGAATSN
+987 
-997 VRFRIYL
+997 L
-1004 LFTSNIDDINT
+1004 
-1015 DNSFMPGYTFILYE
+1015 NS
-1029 GNAAYTKKNLT
+1029 
-1040 VTVPDGAIRAFIRVR
+1040 
-1055 IDKIDTSINTNSSG
+1055 
-1069 VFSSLMVRKG
+1069 
-1079 EEVFEWCPSQGDS
+1079 
-1092 YTYIDEQT
+1092 
-1100 ANLQVN
+1100 
-1106 INDITSRVSSTES
+1106 ITSRVSSTES
-1119 SISTINGNV
+1119 TISTINGNV
-1128 SALQSRMSSA
+1128 SSLATRMNSA
-1138 EQKITSSAIINT
+1138 EQKITPTS
-1150 VRSSTAYTNDL
+1150 
-1161 NAKANQSA
+1161 
-1169 LNTTNSNIS
+1169 
-1178 NLTTRVNSVE
+1178 
-1188 QNITATAITTTI
+1188 ITTTI
-1200 SSAITGGTGSIST
+1200 SSSINNGISSIST

-1218 DKNGLLIK
+1218 DKSGFTVK
-1226 NGAFTIQNKAGT
+1226 NGAIKVLNNAGQIMLQGDGNGNLS
-1238 KVFYTDTS
+1238 FS
-1246 GNITFTGKLQPSDY
+1246 GRLQPYDY

-1265 GENCKIDGS
+1265 GNECKIDGS
-1274 AGAIRMQWNAQN
+1274 AGAIRMQWNSTN

-1294 LRMYNSNSAGGT
+1294 VRMYNSNSVGGT
-1306 RYISFATDT
+1306 RYMSFAID
-1315 EGHANIW
+1315 EQGHANMW
-1322 GTQTRMKLLGNSSA
+1322 GTQTRVKLLGNSSA
-1336 RPVIQSRNISDNAY
+1336 RPVVQSRNISDNAY

-1364 KDKTNVEIIEDL
+1364 KDKTNVQDINDI
-1376 DFSKIL
+1376 DFKKL
-1382 LENNIFKYNL
+1382 LMENTIKKYNL
-1392 KTDVENLLKK
+1392 KTDVETVLDG
-1402 FGLYEE
+1402 FGLE
-1408 CNLDEVVDSSTDI
+1408 NSIDEVVASSADI
-1421 RLGFILEELTEDA
+1421 RLGFILEELTQDA
-1434 RLLLCPGNM
+1434 RAMLSPGNM

>member
-8 NKNKLKGLTKYKDY
+8 NKNKIKGLTKYKDF

-42 FIDGIV
+42 FTDGIV

-61 IKEMADRGDWTSI
+61 IKEMVDRGDWTSI

-240 KPRKSYSADVID
+240 KPRKSYSAYVID
-252 LANLNS
+252 LAKLNS
-258 KYKNILNYKLGDTIT
+258 KYKNILDYKLGDTIT
-273 LIYKDKKIREKQR
+273 LISKDKKIREKQR

-310 FIDIQKEFQD
+310 FIDIQKDFQD
-320 TADTVNNIT
+320 TADTVSNIT

-335 SEEAIKVTVKN
+335 SQEAIKVAVKN

-383 ITNLQV
+383 ITNLQA

-455 DLKASTISTNKFR
+455 DLKASTISTNKFK
-468 ITSDNGG
+468 IASDNGG

-489 NKVRIQIGQ
+489 SKVRIQMGQ

-526 AIADKLIKSNMVAD
+526 AIADDLIKEKMIAE
-540 NAIGEQQINYSS
+540 NAVGEKQINYSS

-557 NKDTNTS
+557 NKDANTS

-575 TGQSLEVAFNS
+575 TGQKLDVAFNS
-586 LKSNVDNMEIGGR
+586 LKSNVDNMDIGGR

-615 RYDAQFMSI
+615 RYAPQFMSI

-637 ILRTNATT
+637 VLRTNATT
-645 TSTRYLYTGGG
+645 TSIMYLYTGGG

-722 GKAKDVYTKS
+722 GKAKDVDTKS

-767 VEEKIESNTTAITVA
+767 TDEKIEANTTAISIA
-782 QGQISGLISENT
+782 QGKIEGLIKESSIT
-794 IIKGDITT
+794 KGDVTT
-802 ISNKYTSLKATVD
+802 LKDNYTSIKATVD

-828 GNLTTDLSGVSGKVA
+828 GNLTADLSGVSGKVA
-843 TVENKQ
+843 TVETKQ
-849 ASLEQNLNGFKT
+849 ATLEQNLNGFKT
-861 TVASTYSTKTELS
+861 TVSNTYSTKTELN
-874 TVDGKVTGLTS
+874 TV
-885 RVSTAESSI
+885 
-894 TQLNNSIDL
+894 
-903 SVSNLK
+903 
-909 KIVQEGN
+909 
-916 NNLVSNSNWFKGPSG
+916 KG
-931 WRLSTTLAG
+931 
-940 NYFYG
+940 
-945 VSGSMV
+945 
-951 LEDKHYIRLGHSNNN
+951 
-966 ETNII
+966 
-971 YADSSKFP
+971 
-979 VSPGEKIT
+979 
-987 YGAFGAATSN
+987 
-997 VRFRIYL
+997 
-1004 LFTSNIDDINT
+1004 
-1015 DNSFMPGYTFILYE
+1015 
-1029 GNAAYTKKNLT
+1029 T
-1040 VTVPDGAIRAFIRVR
+1040 VTSV
-1055 IDKIDTSINTNSSG
+1055 
-1069 VFSSLMVRKG
+1069 
-1079 EEVFEWCPSQGDS
+1079 
-1092 YTYIDEQT
+1092 EQ
-1100 ANLQVN
+1100 
-1106 INDITSRVSSTES
+1106 R
-1119 SISTINGNV
+1119 
-1128 SALQSRMSSA
+1128 
-1138 EQKITSSAIINT
+1138 INT
-1150 VRSSTAYTNDL
+1150 V
-1161 NAKANQSA
+1161 
-1169 LNTTNSNIS
+1169 
-1178 NLTTRVNSVE
+1178 E
-1188 QNITATAITTTI
+1188 QKVTATAITTTI
-1200 SSAITGGTGSIST
+1200 SSAINAGTSSITT

-1218 DKNGLLIK
+1218 DKTGFTVK
-1226 NGAFTIQNKAGT
+1226 NGAIKIQNKAGT
-1238 KVFYTDTS
+1238 NVMTSDTNGNLTITGTFVNKNYNGVDAIKIQDTS
-1246 GNITFTGKLQPSDY
+1246 IYFYDWERNGRELGLIYSSQLSDY
-1260 QIRLF
+1260 PNVRGFSLAHNNE
-1265 GENCKIDGS
+1265 GYMTLGYKTSTG
-1274 AGAIRMQWNAQN
+1274 
-1286 YVSVENGA
+1286 
-1294 LRMYNSNSAGGT
+1294 YNSYIVLDKYAKNPAYPAPIRVLESAV
-1306 RYISFATDT
+1306 F
-1315 EGHANIW
+1315 
-1322 GTQTRMKLLGNSSA
+1322 QSA
-1336 RPVIQSRNISDNAY
+1336 VNMQERVYVPNKICFESTYNARTPQIFKNTSDSRNILISQVSVNAVNDGY
-1350 GDFHGADFLNRSTI
+1350 MIQSNTGGVLFSILAGSSYPAYFN
-1364 KDKTNVEIIEDL
+1364 TNVQINGSYTATGSKNSLQSTEHYGERLINAFETAEYYYSDIGFGKISDSGECYISIDDILQECVNLDCEYHIFTQQYNGKITTIDRKREYFVVYGEPGTEFSWQYIAKRIGYENVRLDQPDIDGYLDNTPVFSEDDLKIDTSEDVLMEEL
-1376 DFSKIL
+1376 DF
-1382 LENNIFKYNL
+1382 N
-1392 KTDVENLLKK
+1392 
-1402 FGLYEE
+1402 
-1408 CNLDEVVDSSTDI
+1408 
-1421 RLGFILEELTEDA
+1421 LEEVL
-1434 RLLLCPGNM
+1434 M
-1443 ESISIYS
+1443 E
-1450 MCSILWKVCQEQQKR
+1450 VGR
-1465 IEALEN
+1465 
-1471 LQ
+1471 

>member
-1 MLQLYDK
+1 MIGATTSQSLDLTLLNKGDMVYGTSTIKVEIGLKIGSTIEYIPMGIYNIDDVEKTDYTIKITAFDNMMKFERNFTTTLGDTLTLQQVASELTRITGVQFTGNLPAYTVKKLEGFSCREILGYVASLCGGNAIITRDGKFTIVTPKDNSYSIGTSNYFDYKREETKYKIGKISCQSGEEILSKGSIGVDSMELQFENPWVNNTILTDIYTKLNGFEYLGYSMKWQGDPSLDVGDIVTITDKKGVLRKHPILSQKFTYTGGLTAEMGAKGENK
-8 NKNKLKGLTKYKDY
+8 NKNEFSG
-22 CIESVLKTG
+22 SG
-31 DKTLSFLYPSK
+31 PS
-42 FIDGIV
+42 
-48 EEGYIRNKTDEFV
+48 
-61 IKEMADRGDWTSI
+61 
-74 KAQMNVEDL
+74 
-83 EGKAWEHFN
+83 
-92 TTEQTIENC
+92 
-101 LNLACAGTGWTV
+101 
-113 QVNNVSKKRTVK
+113 
-125 KTNCSSWDLIQEAKK
+125 AKK
-140 IYRVEIEFDTL
+140 VERVVMEL
-151 NKIIYVKEKQGQD
+151 AL
-164 KGVYFSDEINLKA
+164 INKA
-177 LDIESNSY
+177 LIDVAY
-185 DFYTKIIAIGKE
+185 IG
-197 NIKVEVENF
+197 
-206 QYSNKVK
+206 
-213 TLIWKDERYTVLENL
+213 
-228 REDATAKLQELS
+228 
-240 KPRKSYSADVID
+240 D
-252 LANLNS
+252 L
-258 KYKNILNYKLGDTIT
+258 T
-273 LIYKDKKIREKQR
+273 
-286 IVKIVEYPDEPE
+286 
-298 RNSCEIA
+298 
-305 NTTLD
+305 
-310 FIDIQKEFQD
+310 
-320 TADTVNNIT
+320 
-329 EDNGTI
+329 
-335 SEEAIKVTVKN
+335 
-346 LTIDK
+346 
-351 ADINSLNAAVARI
+351 
-364 GTLEA
+364 
-369 TKANITELNAVNAK
+369 
-383 ITNLQV
+383 
-389 NKAEITDLIAGN
+389 AGN
-401 IKFDVATGGTLDL
+401 IKFDTASGTIMDL

-455 DLKASTISTNKFR
+455 DLKASTISTNKYR

-575 TGQSLEVAFNS
+575 TGQSLDVAFNS

-615 RYDAQFMSI
+615 RYDSQFMSI
-624 NEEIL
+624 NEDML

-637 ILRTNATT
+637 ILRTNAIT

-683 GTFQAGVW
+683 GTFQVGVW
-691 FYKDGNA
+691 FYKDRNA
-698 GAGST
+698 GAGSI

-715 WIKVVVT
+715 WIKVVVS
-722 GKAKDVYTKS
+722 GKAKDVDTKS

-815 GINTTVASHTSSI
+815 GINTTVESHTSSI

-861 TVASTYSTKTELS
+861 AVASTYSTKTELS

-945 VSGSMV
+945 VSGSMA

-979 VSPGEKIT
+979 VAPGEKIT

-1015 DNSFMPGYTFILYE
+1015 DNSFMPGYTSILYE

-1055 IDKIDTSINTNSSG
+1055 IDKIDTSINTDSSG

-1100 ANLQVN
+1100 VKLQVS

-1119 SISTINGNV
+1119 TISTINGSV
-1128 SALQSRMSSA
+1128 SSLTTRMNSA
-1138 EQKITSSAIINT
+1138 EQKITP
-1150 VRSSTAYTNDL
+1150 TA
-1161 NAKANQSA
+1161 
-1169 LNTTNSNIS
+1169 
-1178 NLTTRVNSVE
+1178 
-1188 QNITATAITTTI
+1188 ITATI
-1200 SSAITGGTGSIST
+1200 SSSINNGTSSIST

-1218 DKNGLLIK
+1218 DRNGLLIK
-1226 NGAFTIQNKAGT
+1226 NGALTIRNNAGESVLNSDTNGNLTVKGTITGSTITGSSINGGTINGSAIICEGLVNRRELFIEASGGYSPQITFRPAVKGANGLESLQTKGHIWANALGLVFQGYDSITMYADNKVSISNNLSVLGNLNTNRLAGENSSDKVYIGNNAFRIDTTGGISRLYNSWIGSSDSGIQIWGDGAISIKSYNTTIHRFNANGT
-1238 KVFYTDTS
+1238 K
-1246 GNITFTGKLQPSDY
+1246 TGGTK
-1260 QIRLF
+1260 
-1265 GENCKIDGS
+1265 EIDGTVYGMS
-1274 AGAIRMQWNAQN
+1274 PTDSPQTLIEYIIPNVLVEEELKLELDPIYIKMISY
-1286 YVSVENGA
+1286 YVA
-1294 LRMYNSNSAGGT
+1294 FLSN
-1306 RYISFATDT
+1306 
-1315 EGHANIW
+1315 
-1322 GTQTRMKLLGNSSA
+1322 
-1336 RPVIQSRNISDNAY
+1336 
-1350 GDFHGADFLNRSTI
+1350 
-1364 KDKTNVEIIEDL
+1364 
-1376 DFSKIL
+1376 
-1382 LENNIFKYNL
+1382 NNI
-1392 KTDVENLLKK
+1392 EIKK
-1402 FGLYEE
+1402 KGLNYIILMG
-1408 CNLDEVVDSSTDI
+1408 NGVTDI
-1421 RLGFILEELTEDA
+1421 LIKGQRNDADDYFRIMGGLEHGVGE
-1434 RLLLCPGNM
+1434 
-1443 ESISIYS
+1443 
-1450 MCSILWKVCQEQQKR
+1450 EQTV
-1465 IEALEN
+1465 
-1471 LQ
+1471 

>member
-61 IKEMADRGDWTSI
+61 IKEIVARGEWTSI
-74 KAQMNVEDL
+74 KVQMNVEDL

-125 KTNCSSWDLIQEAKK
+125 KTNCSSWEIIQEAKK

-240 KPRKSYSADVID
+240 KPRKSYSAYVID
-252 LANLNS
+252 LAKLNS
-258 KYKNILNYKLGDTIT
+258 KYKNILDYKLGDTIT
-273 LIYKDKKIREKQR
+273 LISKDKKIREKQR

-310 FIDIQKEFQD
+310 FIDIQKDFQD
-320 TADTVNNIT
+320 TADTVSNIT

-335 SEEAIKVTVKN
+335 SQEAIKVAVKN

-383 ITNLQV
+383 ITNLQA

-455 DLKASTISTNKFR
+455 DLKASTISTNKFK
-468 ITSDNGG
+468 IASDNGG

-489 NKVRIQIGQ
+489 SKVRIQMGQ

-526 AIADKLIKSNMVAD
+526 AIADDLIKEKMIAE
-540 NAIGEQQINYSS
+540 NAVGEKQINYSS

-557 NKDTNTS
+557 NKDANTS

-575 TGQSLEVAFNS
+575 TGQKLDVAFNS
-586 LKSNVDNMEIGGR
+586 LKSTVND
-599 NLQGNADFNK
+599 
-609 PLSGTW
+609 
-615 RYDAQFMSI
+615 
-624 NEEIL
+624 
-629 CDGYKSVK
+629 
-637 ILRTNATT
+637 
-645 TSTRYLYTGGG
+645 
-656 VIPAKYGEEFT
+656 
-667 MSFMYY
+667 
-673 IPEDVSQEID
+673 
-683 GTFQAGVW
+683 
-691 FYKDGNA
+691 
-698 GAGST
+698 
-703 RKNLENEIVKGK
+703 
-715 WIKVVVT
+715 
-722 GKAKDVYTKS
+722 TKS
-732 VAFVIGFDKN
+732 K
-742 CEVYISKPKLE
+742 
-753 RGNKATDFTVAPED
+753 T
-767 VEEKIESNTTAITVA
+767 ESNTTSIGVIN
-782 QGQISGLISENT
+782 GQIDTLIKDT
-794 IIKGDITT
+794 IIEENGTT
-802 ISNKYTSLKATVD
+802 VKLKDSYSTLKQTVN
-815 GINTTVASHTSSI
+815 GINATVASHTSSI
-828 GNLTTDLSGVSGKVA
+828 TNLGTNLTNAQNTANSANSLADSKAKVFTSTPTTPYKIGDIWTGGPSGEIMKCKVARASGAYVSTDWEKASKYTDDAKANAVEGNLNTLSGKVT
-843 TVENKQ
+843 TVESNY
-849 ASLEQNLNGFKT
+849 ASLSQNLEGFKT

-874 TVDGKVTGLTS
+874 TVDGKITSLTS

-903 SVSNLK
+903 SVSSLK

-916 NNLVSNSNWFKGPSG
+916 NNLVANSNWFKGPSG

-945 VSGSMV
+945 VSGSIAI
-951 LEDKHYIRLGHSNNN
+951 EDKYYIRLGHINNN
-966 ETNII
+966 ATSII
-971 YADSSKFP
+971 YADSQKFP
-979 VSPGEKIT
+979 VVAGEKIT
-987 YGAFGAATSN
+987 YGGFGSALSN
-997 VRFRIYL
+997 AVIRIFL
-1004 LFTSNIDDINT
+1004 LFTDNTADISVDNNFMSGYTWLDFTTTNFVKKNLIVTVPSGATRAFVRIRVHKLDTTINT
-1015 DNSFMPGYTFILYE
+1015 D
-1029 GNAAYTKKNLT
+1029 
-1040 VTVPDGAIRAFIRVR
+1040 
-1055 IDKIDTSINTNSSG
+1055 SSG
-1069 VFSSLMVRKG
+1069 VISSLMVRKG
-1079 EEVFEWCPSQGDS
+1079 EEIFEWCPSQGDS
-1092 YTYIDEQT
+1092 FLYIDEQT

-1106 INDITSRVSSTES
+1106 IDDITSRVSSTES
-1119 SISTINGNV
+1119 SISTINGSV
-1128 SALQSRMSSA
+1128 
-1138 EQKITSSAIINT
+1138 TG
-1150 VRSSTAYTNDL
+1150 
-1161 NAKANQSA
+1161 
-1169 LNTTNSNIS
+1169 
-1178 NLTTRVNSVE
+1178 LTTRVNTVE
-1188 QNITATAITTTI
+1188 QKVTATAITTTI
-1200 SSAITGGTGSIST
+1200 SSAINAGTSSITT

-1218 DKNGLLIK
+1218 DKTGFTVK
-1226 NGAFTIQNKAGT
+1226 NGAIKIQNKAGT
-1238 KVFYTDTS
+1238 NVMTSDTNGNLTITGTFVNKNYNGVDAIKIQDTS
-1246 GNITFTGKLQPSDY
+1246 IYFYDWERNGRELGLIYSSQLSDY
-1260 QIRLF
+1260 PNVRGFSLAHNNE
-1265 GENCKIDGS
+1265 GYMTLGYKTSTG
-1274 AGAIRMQWNAQN
+1274 
-1286 YVSVENGA
+1286 
-1294 LRMYNSNSAGGT
+1294 YNSYIVLDKYAKNPAYPAPIRVLESAV
-1306 RYISFATDT
+1306 F
-1315 EGHANIW
+1315 
-1322 GTQTRMKLLGNSSA
+1322 QSA
-1336 RPVIQSRNISDNAY
+1336 VNMQERVYVPNKICFESTYNARTPQIFKNTSDSRNILISQVSVNAVNDGY
-1350 GDFHGADFLNRSTI
+1350 MIQSNTGGVLFSILAGSSYPAYFN
-1364 KDKTNVEIIEDL
+1364 TNVQINGSYTATGSKNSLQSTEHYGERLINAFETAEYYYSDIGFGKISDSGECYISIDDILQECVNLDCEYHIFTQQYNGKITTIDRKREYFVVYGEPGTEFSWQYIAKRIGYENVRLDQPDIDGYLDNTPVFSEDDLKIDTSEDVLMEEL
-1376 DFSKIL
+1376 DF
-1382 LENNIFKYNL
+1382 N
-1392 KTDVENLLKK
+1392 
-1402 FGLYEE
+1402 
-1408 CNLDEVVDSSTDI
+1408 
-1421 RLGFILEELTEDA
+1421 LEEVL
-1434 RLLLCPGNM
+1434 M
-1443 ESISIYS
+1443 EVI
-1450 MCSILWKVCQEQQKR
+1450 
-1465 IEALEN
+1465 
-1471 LQ
+1471 

>member
-92 TTEQTIENC
+92 ITEQTIENC

-252 LANLNS
+252 LANLNP
-258 KYKNILNYKLGDTIT
+258 KYKNILDYKLGDTIT

-335 SEEAIKVTVKN
+335 SEEAIKVAVKN

-383 ITNLQV
+383 ITNLQA

-428 FLNLTTDNVTISNA
+428 FLNLTSSNVVIANA
-442 LIKDVIAKSISVE
+442 VIKDAMIENVSLNK
-455 DLKASTISTNKFR
+455 LKAGTIDTNK
-468 ITSDNGG
+468 ITLSSADGG
-475 IEIVGATQQFKDKN
+475 LSIVGPTMQFKDKSN
-489 NKVRIQIGQ
+489 RVRLQLGQ
-498 DTQGNFNFILRGE
+498 DTSGNFSFILRGT

-540 NAIGEQQINYSS
+540 GAIGEQQINYSS

-557 NKDTNTS
+557 NKDTNTQ
-564 LIQASK
+564 LIKASK

-575 TGQSLEVAFNS
+575 TGQSLEVSFNS

-637 ILRTNATT
+637 VLRTNATT

-753 RGNKATDFTVAPED
+753 RGNKATDFTVAPEETD
-767 VEEKIESNTTAITVA
+767 EKIEANTTAISIA
-782 QGQISGLISENT
+782 QGKIEGLIKESSIT
-794 IIKGDITT
+794 KGDVTT
-802 ISNKYTSLKATVD
+802 LKDNYTSIAATVD
-815 GINTTVASHTSSI
+815 GINTTVSSHTSNI
-828 GNLTTDLSGVSGKVA
+828 G
-843 TVENKQ
+843 
-849 ASLEQNLNGFKT
+849 SLNTN
-861 TVASTYSTKTELS
+861 
-874 TVDGKVTGLTS
+874 
-885 RVSTAESSI
+885 VSTIQSSI
-894 TQLNNSIDL
+894 TQLNNQIALKVEQTDIDTAVSAVDKKITATNAKVSSIDVNLNGITQRVTSTEGDITSLTNRMTTVEQDL
-903 SVSNLK
+903 SGYKITVNNTYLNKTDAVNIYATKSSMELTATQLKLDFSSSGGYNFVKNGNFQNGKAFWDKVGEPSIFAVGKYRPNGYGENVLALTTTASGQQASQLIEGLQVGRKYTVSCY
-909 KIVQEGN
+909 IYIGRGSICMMEGN
-916 NNLVSNSNWFKGPSG
+916 QWNGVYTKGTGWQWLSFSFVPNDSSVVIFIGSNDTAPIGSCHITAVSVTEGSERLAWTPHPNEIYSG
-931 WRLSTTLAG
+931 NTTIDAT
-940 NYFYG
+940 G
-945 VSGSMV
+945 VKIYNGALTV
-951 LEDKHYIRLGHSNNN
+951 LNNN
-966 ETNII
+966 GQ
-971 YADSSKFP
+971 
-979 VSPGEKIT
+979 VM
-987 YGAFGAATSN
+987 
-997 VRFRIYL
+997 L
-1004 LFTSNIDDINT
+1004 
-1015 DNSFMPGYTFILYE
+1015 
-1029 GNAAYTKKNLT
+1029 
-1040 VTVPDGAIRAFIRVR
+1040 
-1055 IDKIDTSINTNSSG
+1055 
-1069 VFSSLMVRKG
+1069 
-1079 EEVFEWCPSQGDS
+1079 QGDS
-1092 YTYIDEQT
+1092 
-1100 ANLQVN
+1100 
-1106 INDITSRVSSTES
+1106 
-1119 SISTINGNV
+1119 NGNL
-1128 SALQSRMSSA
+1128 S
-1138 EQKITSSAIINT
+1138 
-1150 VRSSTAYTNDL
+1150 
-1161 NAKANQSA
+1161 
-1169 LNTTNSNIS
+1169 
-1178 NLTTRVNSVE
+1178 
-1188 QNITATAITTTI
+1188 
-1200 SSAITGGTGSIST
+1200 
-1213 TQFVM
+1213 F
-1218 DKNGLLIK
+1218 
-1226 NGAFTIQNKAGT
+1226 
-1238 KVFYTDTS
+1238 S
-1246 GNITFTGKLQPSDY
+1246 GRLQPYDY

-1265 GENCKIDGS
+1265 GNDCRIDGS
-1274 AGAIRMQWNAQN
+1274 AGAIRMQWNPQN
-1286 YVSVENGA
+1286 YISVENGA
-1294 LRMYNSNSAGGT
+1294 TRMYDNNSAGGT

-1322 GTQTRMKLLGNSSA
+1322 GIQTRMKLLGNSSA

-1364 KDKTNVEIIEDL
+1364 KDKTNVQEINDI
-1376 DFSKIL
+1376 DFKKL
-1382 LENNIFKYNL
+1382 LMENTIKKYNL
-1392 KTDVENLLKK
+1392 KTDVETVLDG
-1402 FGLYEE
+1402 FGLE
-1408 CNLDEVVDSSTDI
+1408 NTIDEVVASSADI
-1421 RLGFILEELTEDA
+1421 RLGFILEELTQDA
-1434 RLLLCPGNM
+1434 RAMLSPGNM

>member
-8 NKNKLKGLTKYKDY
+8 NKNKIKGLTKYKDF

-61 IKEMADRGDWTSI
+61 IKEMVDRGDWTSI

-252 LANLNS
+252 LANLNP
-258 KYKNILNYKLGDTIT
+258 KYKNILDYKLGDTIT
-273 LIYKDKKIREKQR
+273 LISKDKKIREKQR
-286 IVKIVEYPDEPE
+286 IVKITDYPDEPE

-442 LIKDVIAKSISVE
+442 LIKDVIAKSISAE
-455 DLKASTISTNKFR
+455 DLKASTISTNKFK
-468 ITSDNGG
+468 IASDNGG

-489 NKVRIQIGQ
+489 NKVRIQMGQ

-511 DGTTTLIDHTGIKEK
+511 DGATTLIDHTGIKEK
-526 AIADKLIKSNMVAD
+526 AIADDLIKEKMIAE
-540 NAIGEQQINYSS
+540 NAVGEKQINYSS

-557 NKDTNTS
+557 NKDANTS

-575 TGQSLEVAFNS
+575 TGQKLDVAFNS

-615 RYDAQFMSI
+615 RYDSQFMSI
-624 NEEIL
+624 NEDML

-637 ILRTNATT
+637 ILRTNAIT
-645 TSTRYLYTGGG
+645 TSIMYLYTGGG

-683 GTFQAGVW
+683 GTFQVGVW
-691 FYKDGNA
+691 FYKDRNA

-715 WIKVVVT
+715 WIKVVVS
-722 GKAKDVYTKS
+722 GKAKNVDTKS

-767 VEEKIESNTTAITVA
+767 TDEKIEANTTAISIA
-782 QGQISGLISENT
+782 QGKIEGLIKESSIT
-794 IIKGDITT
+794 KGDVTT
-802 ISNKYTSLKATVD
+802 LKDNYTSIKATVD

-828 GNLTTDLSGVSGKVA
+828 GT
-843 TVENKQ
+843 
-849 ASLEQNLNGFKT
+849 LNNN
-861 TVASTYSTKTELS
+861 
-874 TVDGKVTGLTS
+874 
-885 RVSTAESSI
+885 VSTIQSSI
-894 TQLNNSIDL
+894 TQLNNQITQKVEQTDIDTA
-903 SVSNLK
+903 VMEVDK
-909 KIVQEGN
+909 KITATN
-916 NNLVSNSNWFKGPSG
+916 NKVAS
-931 WRLSTTLAG
+931 
-940 NYFYG
+940 
-945 VSGSMV
+945 
-951 LEDKHYIRLGHSNNN
+951 I
-966 ETNII
+966 ETN
-971 YADSSKFP
+971 
-979 VSPGEKIT
+979 
-987 YGAFGAATSN
+987 
-997 VRFRIYL
+997 L
-1004 LFTSNIDDINT
+1004 
-1015 DNSFMPGYTFILYE
+1015 NS
-1029 GNAAYTKKNLT
+1029 
-1040 VTVPDGAIRAFIRVR
+1040 
-1055 IDKIDTSINTNSSG
+1055 
-1069 VFSSLMVRKG
+1069 
-1079 EEVFEWCPSQGDS
+1079 
-1092 YTYIDEQT
+1092 
-1100 ANLQVN
+1100 
-1106 INDITSRVSSTES
+1106 ITSRVSSTES
-1119 SISTINGNV
+1119 SITTINGNV
-1128 SALQSRMSSA
+1128 SSLQTRMSSA
-1138 EQKITSSAIINT
+1138 EQKITSSAIISTVQSTINNAKTEAINSANSATDTKLQSYATKASMELTSTQLRLEFKSLGGGNLLKNGRPIRGKRETANWFTSIFNSTGTLLMNEGGENWSGEFYKSGIWWKGTRGVSDTWCCLFNNSIENYKFNT
-1150 VRSSTAYTNDL
+1150 NKIYYVSLIIYSDVNGKNVDINIIDSNGYNSVTGYNTTL
-1161 NAKANQSA
+1161 NAGYQLVQFHFTPAQAGNKPCLGIY
-1169 LNTTNSNIS
+1169 LNTPGSYTFYIPWAVVGEGYP
-1178 NLTTRVNSVE
+1178 VNNWIPNDNE
-1188 QNITATAITTTI
+1188 IEDGNTTI
-1200 SSAITGGTGSIST
+1200 DATGVKIY
-1213 TQFVM
+1213 
-1218 DKNGLLIK
+1218 
-1226 NGAFTIQNKAGT
+1226 NGALTVLNNNGQVMLQGDSNGNLSF
-1238 KVFYTDTS
+1238 S
-1246 GNITFTGKLQPSDY
+1246 GRLQPYDY

-1265 GENCKIDGS
+1265 GNDCRIDGS
-1274 AGAIRMQWNAQN
+1274 AGAIRMQWNPQN
-1286 YVSVENGA
+1286 YISVENGA
-1294 LRMYNSNSAGGT
+1294 TRMYDNNSAGGT

-1322 GTQTRMKLLGNSSA
+1322 GIQTRMKLLGNSSA

-1364 KDKTNVEIIEDL
+1364 KDKTNVQEINDI
-1376 DFSKIL
+1376 DFKKL
-1382 LENNIFKYNL
+1382 LMENTIKKYNL
-1392 KTDVENLLKK
+1392 KTDVETVLDG
-1402 FGLYEE
+1402 FGLE
-1408 CNLDEVVDSSTDI
+1408 NTIDEVVASSADI
-1421 RLGFILEELTEDA
+1421 RLGFILEELTQDA
-1434 RLLLCPGNM
+1434 RAMLSPGNM